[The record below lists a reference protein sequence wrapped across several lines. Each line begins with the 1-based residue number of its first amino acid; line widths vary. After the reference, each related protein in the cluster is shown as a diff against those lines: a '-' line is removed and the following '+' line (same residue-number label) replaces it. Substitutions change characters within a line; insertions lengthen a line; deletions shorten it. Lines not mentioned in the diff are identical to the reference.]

1 MSEGYRG
8 LVQVGV
14 LSNNGLEEIVVSDDN
29 QTRDMREIFFRRGKI
44 GARIFKKN
52 YLPAML

>member
-29 QTRDMREIFFRRGKI
+29 QTQDMREIFFRWGKI

>member
-29 QTRDMREIFFRRGKI
+29 QTRDMREIFFR
-44 GARIFKKN
+44 
-52 YLPAML
+52 